1 MYLDRLGLHVI
12 RSQDAVPLVRQAAEA
27 KRPFPVVL
35 SVNQPT
41 LAAEVK
47 AFSPTTKVVTRFTG
61 DEAWGYGARL
71 ERGEDPKAVA
81 WALYQHVLAGRNRD
95 ELAAADYIAIENE
108 QDPDGPLNYGR
119 LAVASV
125 ELGRIVF
132 EQLGK
137 RLAHLGLNAGTPEWT
152 EILAMRDAG
161 LYEYLAKSGNCL
173 NVHEGVIPPTERRP
187 IQTGVGD
194 HIPGGPAQRAY
205 GAGSMVMRHEYHWQ
219 AAGGERFDIL
229 VGEFYP
235 GGGTS
240 DEASVEDVVARFSW
254 YNQEL
259 RPRVIGFLPFTLD
272 PEGGWATQRMNKFYP
287 SVMKIKLE
295 GPPVTTKPAADCN
308 RTDVPENWTHTVE
321 STLGLNVRSTP
332 EVPSPVTKNLLCTMV
347 NGKQVR
353 ALKRQGDWMQIDW
366 PVAGWCFAP
375 NLKPRPATAPVVRKL
390 GRKVTLQAGA
400 RFIDVS
406 AWQDPADIDW
416 KALKW
421 NGCEAVMIRLA
432 AGTLT
437 DPEWHLY
444 AAGAEAVGMPWFGYV
459 YFSFLAP
466 WQSQMPALTPAI
478 SKMSELPTIAMDL
491 EGSNPGKE
499 DADLRSYVSA
509 LALIGTPVDLYTRQN
524 WVSENLP
531 QLRTIMPSAQLIVA
545 NYRYPVESEPA
556 LPIGWAEAEAWQHVA
571 GEKVITDKFH
581 WARYRTRSG
590 KFLDESIVLQSGFE
604 FNAGKL

>member
-1 MYLDRLGLHVI
+1 MYLDRIGLHVI
-12 RSQDAVPLVRQAAEA
+12 RSGDSVPLARRAAESR
-27 KRPFPVVL
+27 RPFAAVL

-41 LAAEVK
+41 LAAEIK
-47 AFSPTTKVVTRFTG
+47 AVSPTTKVITRFTG

-71 ERGEDPKAVA
+71 ERGEDPKDVA
-81 WALYQHVLAGRNRD
+81 FGLYQHIIGGKSMT
-95 ELAAADYIAIENE
+95 ELRQADYLALENE
-108 QDPDGPLNYGR
+108 ADPAGAVNYGR
-119 LAVASV
+119 LAAASV
-125 ELGRIVF
+125 ELGKIVYQ
-132 EQLGK
+132 ELGM
-137 RLAHLGLNAGTPEWT
+137 RLAHLGLNAGTPEWD

-173 NVHEGVIPPTERRP
+173 NVHEGVIPPTERWP

-194 HIPGGPAQRAY
+194 HIPGGPTQRILR
-205 GAGSMVMRHEYHWQ
+205 AGSMAMRHEYHWL
-219 AAGGERFDIL
+219 AAGGEIFDIL
-229 VGEFYP
+229 IGEMYP

-240 DEASVEDVVARFSW
+240 DDASVEDVVSRFDW
-254 YNQEL
+254 YNDQL
-259 RPRVIGFLPFTLD
+259 RPRVIAFLPFTLD

-287 SVMKIKLE
+287 SVIAKKVE
-295 GPPVTTKPAADCN
+295 GPVTNKPAVDCN
-308 RTDVPENWTHTVE
+308 RSDVPEDWTHIVE
-321 STLGLNVRSTP
+321 ATRGLNVRSTP
-332 EVPSPVTKNLLCTMV
+332 EVTAPSSANVLCAMPH
-347 NGKQVR
+347 GKQVR
-353 ALKRQGDWMQIDW
+353 ALKRQADWMQIDW

-375 NLKPRPATAPVVRKL
+375 NLKPRPTTAPVVRKL
-390 GRKVTLQAGA
+390 GRKVALQPGA

-459 YFSFLAP
+459 YFSFLAA
-466 WQSQMPALTPAI
+466 WRSQLTALTPAI
-478 SKMSELPTIAMDL
+478 AKMAELPTIAMDL
-491 EGSNPGKE
+491 EGANPTKAD
-499 DADLRSYVSA
+499 DALRDYLGA
-509 LALIGTPVDLYTRQN
+509 LNATGVPLDLYTRQS
-524 WVSENLP
+524 WVAENLP

-545 NYRYPVESEPA
+545 NYRYPIDAEPA
-556 LPIGWAEAEAWQHVA
+556 LPQGWAEAEAWQHVA
-571 GEKVITDKFH
+571 GEKVISDKFH

-590 KFLDESIVLQSGFE
+590 KFLDESVVLQSGFE